1 MELFLFVLSWKN
13 DPLGMLYSGH
23 MEMLPLEKLIAK
35 VEAVQSGESEKTRE
49 DLVTEN
55 TEFWVAEA
63 EDFVKEYNE
72 YLANKTNIEA
82 NYRRY

>member
-1 MELFLFVLSWKN
+1 MELFLFVHKPKSTPLS
-13 DPLGMLYSGH
+13 MLYSGH

-35 VEAVQSGESEKTRE
+35 VEAVQSGESDKTRE

-63 EDFVKEYNE
+63 EEWIE
-72 YLANKTNIEA
+72 LTNA
-82 NYRRY
+82 

>member
-1 MELFLFVLSWKN
+1 
-13 DPLGMLYSGH
+13 

-35 VEAVQSGESEKTRE
+35 VEAIQRGKSENTRE

-63 EDFVKEYNE
+63 EEWSD
-72 YLANKTNIEA
+72 LTNA
-82 NYRRY
+82 

>member
-1 MELFLFVLSWKN
+1 
-13 DPLGMLYSGH
+13 

-63 EDFVKEYNE
+63 EVYVKEYNE
-72 YLANKTNIEA
+72 YLADKTNIEA

>member
-1 MELFLFVLSWKN
+1 LFVLSWKN
-13 DPLGMLYSGH
+13 DPLSMLYSGH
-23 MEMLPLEKLIAK
+23 MAVLPLEKLIAK

-63 EDFVKEYNE
+63 EEWIELMNAVMCSKEVV
-72 YLANKTNIEA
+72 
-82 NYRRY
+82 

>member
-1 MELFLFVLSWKN
+1 VELFLFVLSWKN
-13 DPLGMLYSGH
+13 DPLSMLYSGH

-49 DLVTEN
+49 DLVKEN

-63 EDFVKEYNE
+63 EEWIELTNN
-72 YLANKTNIEA
+72 AN
-82 NYRRY
+82 

>member
-1 MELFLFVLSWKN
+1 
-13 DPLGMLYSGH
+13 MLYSGH

-35 VEAVQSGESEKTRE
+35 VEAVQSGESDKTRE

-63 EDFVKEYNE
+63 EEWIELTNN
-72 YLANKTNIEA
+72 AN
-82 NYRRY
+82 

>member
-49 DLVTEN
+49 DLVKEN

-63 EDFVKEYNE
+63 EEWIELTNN
-72 YLANKTNIEA
+72 AN
-82 NYRRY
+82 

>member
-1 MELFLFVLSWKN
+1 MELFLFVHKVKN
-13 DPLGMLYSGH
+13 TPLGMLYSKH

-35 VEAVQSGESEKTRE
+35 VEAVQNGESDKTRE

-63 EDFVKEYNE
+63 EEWSR
-72 YLANKTNIEA
+72 LTNA
-82 NYRRY
+82 

>member
-1 MELFLFVLSWKN
+1 MYNKYTRQLPMELFLFVLSWKN

-49 DLVTEN
+49 DLVKEN

-63 EDFVKEYNE
+63 EAWIE
-72 YLANKTNIEA
+72 LTNA
-82 NYRRY
+82 

>member
-1 MELFLFVLSWKN
+1 MELFLFVLSRKN
-13 DPLGMLYSGH
+13 TPLSMLYSGH

-63 EDFVKEYNE
+63 EEWIELTNN
-72 YLANKTNIEA
+72 AN
-82 NYRRY
+82 

>member
-1 MELFLFVLSWKN
+1 MKA
-13 DPLGMLYSGH
+13 
-23 MEMLPLEKLIAK
+23 LPLEKLIAK

-63 EDFVKEYNE
+63 EEWIELMNAVMCSKEVV
-72 YLANKTNIEA
+72 
-82 NYRRY
+82 

>member
-1 MELFLFVLSWKN
+1 MELFLYVNKPKSTPLS
-13 DPLGMLYSGH
+13 MLYSGH
-23 MEMLPLEKLIAK
+23 MEILPLEKLIAK

-63 EDFVKEYNE
+63 EEWIE
-72 YLANKTNIEA
+72 LTNA
-82 NYRRY
+82 

>member
-1 MELFLFVLSWKN
+1 MELFLFVLSRKN
-13 DPLGMLYSGH
+13 TPLSMLYSGH

-49 DLVTEN
+49 DLVKEN

-63 EDFVKEYNE
+63 EEWIELTNN
-72 YLANKTNIEA
+72 AN
-82 NYRRY
+82 

>member
-1 MELFLFVLSWKN
+1 
-13 DPLGMLYSGH
+13 MLYSGH

-49 DLVTEN
+49 DLVKEN

-63 EDFVKEYNE
+63 EEWIELTNN
-72 YLANKTNIEA
+72 AN
-82 NYRRY
+82 

>member
-1 MELFLFVLSWKN
+1 MFVLSWKN
-13 DPLGMLYSGH
+13 DPLSMLYSGH

-35 VEAVQSGESEKTRE
+35 VEAVQNGESEKTRE

-63 EDFVKEYNE
+63 EEWIK
-72 YLANKTNIEA
+72 LTNA
-82 NYRRY
+82 

>member
-1 MELFLFVLSWKN
+1 
-13 DPLGMLYSGH
+13 

-35 VEAVQSGESEKTRE
+35 VEAVQSGESDKTRE

>member
-1 MELFLFVLSWKN
+1 
-13 DPLGMLYSGH
+13 MLYSGH

-49 DLVTEN
+49 DLVKEN

-63 EDFVKEYNE
+63 EEWIE
-72 YLANKTNIEA
+72 LTNA
-82 NYRRY
+82 

>member
-1 MELFLFVLSWKN
+1 MELFLFVLSRKN
-13 DPLGMLYSGH
+13 DPLSMLYSGH

-49 DLVTEN
+49 DLVKEN

-63 EDFVKEYNE
+63 EEWIELTNN
-72 YLANKTNIEA
+72 AN
-82 NYRRY
+82 

>member
-1 MELFLFVLSWKN
+1 MHIPCGILN
-13 DPLGMLYSGH
+13 Y

-49 DLVTEN
+49 DLVKEN

-63 EDFVKEYNE
+63 EEWIE
-72 YLANKTNIEA
+72 LANA
-82 NYRRY
+82 VV